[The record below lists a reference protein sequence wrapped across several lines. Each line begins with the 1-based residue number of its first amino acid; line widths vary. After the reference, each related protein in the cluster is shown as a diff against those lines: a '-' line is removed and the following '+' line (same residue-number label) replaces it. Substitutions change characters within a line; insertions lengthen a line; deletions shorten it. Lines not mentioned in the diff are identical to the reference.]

1 VLNDKREI
9 VSTKTISVADD
20 ELYTVFE
27 SEQFENGTTITLQ
40 PSDGLRLHAFTF

>member
-1 VLNDKREI
+1 MLNGKKEI
-9 VSTKTISVADD
+9 ISTKTISVATD

-27 SEQFENGTTITLQ
+27 SEKFENDMTIALQ